1 MERKD
6 KLILEMAEERFG
18 KVRLAE
24 LKTAFNNRPL
34 NIIWAEGS
42 DGKIKVALLQPLTP
56 SALTSYCRS
65 MAENKMEIG
74 SKTLINDL
82 WIDGDEELRDE
93 TTEEYLSAVMQVM
106 NIVELKKSGFGK
118 I

>member
-1 MERKD
+1 
-6 KLILEMAEERFG
+6 
-18 KVRLAE
+18 
-24 LKTAFNNRPL
+24 
-34 NIIWAEGS
+34 
-42 DGKIKVALLQPLTP
+42 
-56 SALTSYCRS
+56 